1 MGFPADTAVK
11 NLPPNAEGSSSIP
24 GSGRSPGER
33 NGHPLQ
39 YSLPGK
45 SHGQRSLAGY
55 MYSSRS
61 CRRVGRD
68 LTPVQVT
75 LKNKD
80 LVTKNKC
87 THRADSL
94 FCAEETNTI
103 LKRKYTLIKKYENIL
118 TPLVIR
124 AKQIKSP
131 KVNQKKNQINE
142 LCYTH
147 IIEYCSTIKRNKL
160 LIGRKQK

>member
-45 SHGQRSLAGY
+45 PHGQRSLAGY

-103 LKRKYTLIKKYENIL
+103 LKRKYTLIKKI
-118 TPLVIR
+118 
-124 AKQIKSP
+124 
-131 KVNQKKNQINE
+131 
-142 LCYTH
+142 
-147 IIEYCSTIKRNKL
+147 
-160 LIGRKQK
+160 